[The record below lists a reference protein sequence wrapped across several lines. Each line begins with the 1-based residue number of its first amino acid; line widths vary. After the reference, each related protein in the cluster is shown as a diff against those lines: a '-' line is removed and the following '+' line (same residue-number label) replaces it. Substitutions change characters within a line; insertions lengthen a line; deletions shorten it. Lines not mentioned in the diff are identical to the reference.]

1 MLRGL
6 YTLLLRLLVPWVC
19 ATLWWRGRRHPGR
32 RVDLRERLGR
42 SAGVL
47 ARGQA
52 PVWIHAVSVGEVQA
66 AAQLIALLAARDPR
80 QPLLLTMATA
90 TGRQRASTLYAS
102 YLQAEGDG
110 PPLLQLRYAPF
121 DLPGAVARFLDE
133 VRPCAGLILEAE
145 LWPNLLRACA
155 RRGLPIAMV
164 SARLSA
170 RSQRRYRSFARGL
183 MQRSL
188 RGLTLIAT
196 QTAADAQRF
205 IELGAPADRVQ
216 VAGNLKFDLPL
227 PADLLQQA
235 GRLRQQCLGERR
247 LWVAGSTHAGED
259 EQLLAAHQLL
269 CAGSAAGQGPL
280 LVLAPRHP
288 ERFAAVAQLLERSG
302 LDFVR
307 YSDGD
312 RATAAHS
319 AQVLLLDTLGDLL
332 TFYACCEVAFVGGSL
347 VPLGGHNLLEPAALG
362 KPVLS
367 GPAYFSAPEAAR
379 LLLDCGALQVVADA
393 SALAAVLHQ
402 CFADPQAASRRG
414 TAGLAV
420 IEANR
425 GAAARTVALLQ
436 AQGLLPALAA
446 AGLTTVA

>member
-1 MLRGL
+1 MLQGL
-6 YTLLLRLLVPWVC
+6 YTLLLRLLLPWVC
-19 ATLWWRGRRHPGR
+19 ASLWWRGRRHPGR
-32 RVDLRERLGR
+32 RVALRERLGR
-42 SAGVL
+42 AAVML
-47 ARGQA
+47 ARGRA

-102 YLQAEGDG
+102 YLQAEGAS

-133 VRPCAGLILEAE
+133 VQPCAGLILEAE

-155 RRGLPIAMV
+155 RRRLPIAMV

-170 RSQRRYRSFARGL
+170 RSQRRYRSFALGL

-188 RGLTLIAT
+188 RGLALIAT

-227 PADLLQQA
+227 PTDLLQQSV
-235 GRLRQQCLGERR
+235 RLRQQCLGDRR

-259 EQLLAAHQLL
+259 EQLLAAHRLL
-269 CAGSAAGQGPL
+269 CDGAAGLAPL

-288 ERFAAVAQLLERSG
+288 ERFVAVAQLLERSG
-302 LDFVR
+302 LGFVR
-307 YSDGD
+307 YSDAD
-312 RATAAHS
+312 RAIAAHS

-379 LLLDCGALQVVADA
+379 LLLECGALQVVNDATALADA
-393 SALAAVLHQ
+393 LQQ

-414 TAGLAV
+414 AAGLAV

-425 GAAARTVALLQ
+425 GTAARTVALLQ
-436 AQGLLPALAA
+436 AQGLLPAPQQP
-446 AGLTTVA
+446 V

>member
-1 MLRGL
+1 MLQAL
-6 YTLLLRLLVPWVC
+6 YTLVLRLLVPLVC

-42 SAGVL
+42 STATL
-47 ARGQA
+47 SRGQA

-66 AAQLIALLAARDPR
+66 AAQLIALLAARVPQ

-90 TGRQRASTLYAS
+90 TGRQRATALYAS
-102 YLQAEGDG
+102 YLTAHEGRL
-110 PPLLQLRYAPF
+110 PLLQLRYAPF
-121 DLPGAVARFLDE
+121 DLPGSVARFLAE
-133 VRPCAGLILEAE
+133 VQPCAGLILEAE

-155 RRGLPIAMV
+155 RRGVPVALV
-164 SARLSA
+164 SARLSV
-170 RSQRRYRSFARGL
+170 RSQRRYRSFALGL
-183 MQRSL
+183 LQRSL
-188 RGLTLIAT
+188 RGLLLIAT

-205 IELGAPADRVQ
+205 IELGASADRVQ
-216 VAGNLKFDLPL
+216 VAGNLKFDLQL
-227 PADLLQQA
+227 PADLPQQA
-235 GRLRQQCLGERR
+235 ARLRQQCLGDRR
-247 LWVAGSTHAGED
+247 LWVAGSTHAGEE
-259 EQLLAAHQLL
+259 EQLLAAQRLL
-269 CAGSAAGQGPL
+269 WEGAAAPGPL

-302 LDFVR
+302 LTFVR

-312 RATAAHS
+312 AAVAAHS

-332 TFYACCEVAFVGGSL
+332 TFYACCEAAFVGGSL

-379 LLLDCGALQVVADA
+379 LLLDCGALQVVADGP
-393 SALAAVLHQ
+393 ALAAALQQ
-402 CFADPQAASRRG
+402 CLADPQTASRRG
-414 TAGLAV
+414 MAGLAV

-436 AQGLLPALAA
+436 AHGLLPVEQPPA
-446 AGLTTVA
+446 

>member
-1 MLRGL
+1 MLQGL
-6 YTLLLRLLVPWVC
+6 YTLLLRLLVPLVC
-19 ATLWWRGRRHPGR
+19 ATLWWRGRRQPGR

-42 SAGVL
+42 ATAVL
-47 ARGQA
+47 PRGRP

-66 AAQLIALLAARDPR
+66 AAQLIALLAARDPQ

-90 TGRQRASTLYAS
+90 TGRQRAASLYAS
-102 YLQAEGDG
+102 LLTAQGDRQ
-110 PPLLQLRYAPF
+110 PLLQLRYAPF

-133 VRPCAGLILEAE
+133 VQPCAGLILEAE

-155 RRGLPIAMV
+155 RRGLPVALV

-170 RSQRRYRSFARGL
+170 RSQRRYRSFALGL
-183 MQRSL
+183 LQRSL
-188 RGLTLIAT
+188 RGLALIAT

-205 IELGAPADRVQ
+205 IELGAPAGRVQ
-216 VAGNLKFDLPL
+216 VAGNLKFDLQRPG
-227 PADLLQQA
+227 DLQQQA
-235 GRLRQQCLGERR
+235 ARLRGHWLGERR

-259 EQLLAAHQLL
+259 EQLLAAHRLL
-269 CAGSAAGQGPL
+269 CAAADGQAPL

-302 LDFVR
+302 LVFVR
-307 YSDGD
+307 YSAGEP
-312 RATAAHS
+312 AAALG

-332 TFYACCEVAFVGGSL
+332 AFYACCEVAFVGGSL

-393 SALAAVLHQ
+393 TALATALRE
-402 CFADPQAASRRG
+402 CFADPQAASLRG
-414 TAGLAV
+414 AAGLAV

-425 GAAARTVALLQ
+425 GSAARTVALLQ
-436 AQGLLPALAA
+436 AHGLLPA
-446 AGLTTVA
+446 

>member
-1 MLRGL
+1 MLQGL
-6 YTLLLRLLVPWVC
+6 YTLLLRLLLPVVC
-19 ATLWWRGRRHPGR
+19 VTLWWRGRRHPGR

-42 SAGVL
+42 SAVVR
-47 ARGQA
+47 ARGRA
-52 PVWIHAVSVGEVQA
+52 PIWIHAVSVGEVQA
-66 AAQLIALLAARDPR
+66 AAQLITLLAARDPQ

-90 TGRQRASTLYAS
+90 TGRERAASLYAA
-102 YLQAEGDG
+102 LLTAQGDG
-110 PPLLQLRYAPF
+110 LPLLQLRYAPF
-121 DLPGAVARFLDE
+121 DLPGAVARFLNE
-133 VRPCAGLILEAE
+133 VQPCLGLILEAE

-155 RRGLPIAMV
+155 RRGLPVALV

-170 RSQRRYRSFARGL
+170 RSQRRYRSFAPAL
-183 MQRSL
+183 LLRSL
-188 RGLTLIAT
+188 RGLALIAT

-205 IELGAPADRVQ
+205 IELGAPAERVQ
-216 VAGNLKFDLPL
+216 VAGNLKFDLQRPV
-227 PADLLQQA
+227 DLQQQA
-235 GRLRQQCLGERR
+235 ARLRQRCVGERR

-259 EQLLAAHQLL
+259 EQLLAAHRAL
-269 CAGSAAGQGPL
+269 CESAVLQAPL

-307 YSDGD
+307 YSDPQQ
-312 RATAAHS
+312 AAVAHG

-332 TFYACCEVAFVGGSL
+332 AFYACCEVAFVGGSL

-379 LLLDCGALQVVADA
+379 LLLDCGALQVVADVT
-393 SALAAVLHQ
+393 ALVAALRQ
-402 CFADPQAASRRG
+402 CFADPQAASLRG
-414 TAGLAV
+414 ASGLAV

-425 GAAARTVALLQ
+425 GSAARTVALLQ
-436 AQGLLPALAA
+436 AQRLLPAEETP
-446 AGLTTVA
+446 AG